1 MSSYQPWWQLTQGA
15 LASGDWPTAEGAL
28 RRLLAM
34 APDKPELLDL
44 LGYALLMQGAFASC
58 EATLREAMAKGS
70 RSFWTPHK
78 LGDALRGQQRM
89 AEAIDAYEMALGWG
103 SDSPLT
109 ARNLLQVLDGMA
121 PAQALARLEAWAGE
135 SGDKPATAPNWTA
148 PPPWLQG
155 ALEAAL
161 TSTGLELALWLHG
174 RGCPDG
180 SICQLVLQEAVLR
193 FELGK
198 GLGLAEGP
206 LRQRLGQLLAPA
218 DLELA

>member
-15 LASGDWPTAEGAL
+15 LARGDWPTAEGAL
-28 RRLLAM
+28 RRLLVM

-44 LGYALLMQGAFASC
+44 LGYALLMQGAFAGC
-58 EATLREAMAKGS
+58 EATLREAMARGS

-109 ARNLLQVLDGMA
+109 ARNLLQVLDGIA

-135 SGDKPATAPNWTA
+135 SGDTPATAPDWAA

-161 TSTGLELALWLHG
+161 TTTGLELALWLHG
-174 RGCPDG
+174 RGCPDA
-180 SICQLVLQEAVLR
+180 SIGQLVLQEAVLR
-193 FELGK
+193 FELAK

-218 DLELA
+218 GLDPA